1 VDSDQRTQSLDL
13 VAIRKLLTSLQ
24 PFRDS
29 AFSNDIIAHE
39 YTHGISS
46 RLVNGGRGIQCCK
59 GNDGEFIAE
68 ALGDSFA
75 DWLSQESAPI
85 QDFGY
90 GGWVLF
96 IAS

>member
-1 VDSDQRTQSLDL
+1 MQDLGSIMVNKSL
-13 VAIRKLLTSLQ
+13 IYQQ

-29 AFSNDIIAHE
+29 AVSNDIIAHE

-46 RLVNGGRGIQCCK
+46 RLVNGGQAIQCC
-59 GNDGEFIAE
+59 GGDDGGPIGE

-85 QDFGY
+85 QDFAYAG
-90 GGWVLF
+90 
-96 IAS
+96 